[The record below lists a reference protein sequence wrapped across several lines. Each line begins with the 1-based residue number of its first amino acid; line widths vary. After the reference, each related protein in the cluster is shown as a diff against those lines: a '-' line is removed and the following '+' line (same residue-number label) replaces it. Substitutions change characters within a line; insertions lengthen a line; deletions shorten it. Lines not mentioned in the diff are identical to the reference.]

1 MMAFGYP
8 QINPYQQYPAV
19 QPGQAR
25 AVEVIPVDNEEQI
38 NSWQIPFGSTV
49 EFVARDDSF
58 VIFKSVEMNGQ
69 TTITA
74 YDRRAAAP
82 PATEYVRR
90 DEVAAMIAAAMEAK
104 NGTV

>member
-8 QINPYQQYPAV
+8 QINPYQQYSQA
-19 QPGQAR
+19 GQAR

-58 VIFKSVEMNGQ
+58 VVFKSVEMNGQ

-82 PATEYVRR
+82 PATEFVRR
-90 DEVAAMIAAAMEAK
+90 DEVAAMIAAALEAK
-104 NGTV
+104 NGTA

>member
-8 QINPYQQYPAV
+8 QINPYQQYSQA
-19 QPGQAR
+19 GQAR

-38 NSWQIPFGSTV
+38 SSWQIPFGSTV

-82 PATEYVRR
+82 PAAEFVRR
-90 DEVAAMIAAAMEAK
+90 DEVAAMIAAALEAK

>member
-1 MMAFGYP
+1 VAFGYP
-8 QINPYQQYPAV
+8 QINPYQQYSQA
-19 QPGQAR
+19 GQAR

-58 VIFKSVEMNGQ
+58 VIFKSVELNGQ

-74 YDRRAAAP
+74 YDRRTAAP
-82 PATEYVRR
+82 PPSDYVRR
-90 DEVAAMIAAAMEAK
+90 DEVAAMIAAALEAK
-104 NGTV
+104 DGTV

>member
-8 QINPYQQYPAV
+8 QINPYQQYSQA
-19 QPGQAR
+19 GQAR

-58 VIFKSVEMNGQ
+58 VIFKSVELNGQ

-82 PATEYVRR
+82 PVSEYVRR
-90 DEVAAMIAAAMEAK
+90 DEVAAMIAAALEAK
-104 NGTV
+104 DGTV

>member
-1 MMAFGYP
+1 MAFGYP
-8 QINPYQQYPAV
+8 QINPYQQYSQA
-19 QPGQAR
+19 GQAR

-58 VIFKSVEMNGQ
+58 VIFKSVELNGQ

-74 YDRRAAAP
+74 YDRRTTAP
-82 PATEYVRR
+82 PPSDYVRR
-90 DEVAAMIAAAMEAK
+90 DEVAAMIAAALEAK
-104 NGTV
+104 DGTV

>member
-8 QINPYQQYPAV
+8 QIKPYQQYSQA
-19 QPGQAR
+19 GQAR

-58 VIFKSVEMNGQ
+58 VIFKSVELNGQ
-69 TTITA
+69 TPITA
-74 YDRRAAAP
+74 YDRRTAAP
-82 PATEYVRR
+82 PTSDYVRR
-90 DEVAAMIAAAMEAK
+90 DEVAAMIAEALEAK

>member
-1 MMAFGYP
+1 MAFGYP
-8 QINPYQQYPAV
+8 QINPYQQYSQA
-19 QPGQAR
+19 GQAR

-58 VIFKSVEMNGQ
+58 VIFKSVELNGQ

-74 YDRRAAAP
+74 YDRRTAAQP
-82 PATEYVRR
+82 TSDYVRR
-90 DEVAAMIAAAMEAK
+90 DEVAARIAAALEAK
-104 NGTV
+104 DGTV

>member
-8 QINPYQQYPAV
+8 QINPYQQYSQA
-19 QPGQAR
+19 GQAR

-82 PATEYVRR
+82 PATEFVRR
-90 DEVAAMIAAAMEAK
+90 DEVAAMIAAALEAK

>member
-1 MMAFGYP
+1 MAFGYP
-8 QINPYQQYPAV
+8 QINPYQQYSQA
-19 QPGQAR
+19 GQAR

-58 VIFKSVEMNGQ
+58 VIFKSVELNGQ

-82 PATEYVRR
+82 PVSEYVRR
-90 DEVAAMIAAAMEAK
+90 DEVAAMIAAALEAK
-104 NGTV
+104 DGAV

>member
-1 MMAFGYP
+1 MAFGYP
-8 QINPYQQYPAV
+8 QINPYQQYSQV
-19 QPGQAR
+19 GQAR

-38 NSWQIPFGSTV
+38 GSWQIPFGSTV

-82 PATEYVRR
+82 PATEFVRR
-90 DEVAAMIAAAMEAK
+90 DEVAAMIEAALEAK

>member
-1 MMAFGYP
+1 MAFGYP
-8 QINPYQQYPAV
+8 YQQYSQA
-19 QPGQAR
+19 GQAR

-58 VIFKSVEMNGQ
+58 VIFKSVELNGQ

-82 PATEYVRR
+82 AVSEYVRR
-90 DEVAAMIAAAMEAK
+90 DEVAAMIAAALEAK

>member
-1 MMAFGYP
+1 MAFGFP

-38 NSWQIPFGSTV
+38 SSWQIPFGSTV

-82 PATEYVRR
+82 PATEFVRR
-90 DEVAAMIAAAMEAK
+90 DEVAAMIAAALEAK

>member
-8 QINPYQQYPAV
+8 QINPYQQYSQA
-19 QPGQAR
+19 GQAR

-58 VIFKSVEMNGQ
+58 AVFNSAAWNDVFVILAFIS
-69 TTITA
+69 
-74 YDRRAAAP
+74 
-82 PATEYVRR
+82 
-90 DEVAAMIAAAMEAK
+90 
-104 NGTV
+104 

>member
-8 QINPYQQYPAV
+8 QINPYQQYSQA
-19 QPGQAR
+19 GQAR

-58 VIFKSVEMNGQ
+58 VIFKSVELNGQ

-82 PATEYVRR
+82 PATEFVRR
-90 DEVAAMIAAAMEAK
+90 DEVAAMIAAALEAK